1 MGRDKKDRI
10 RVSAEVMTQD
20 VIRANSVAEV
30 ARDLFGGTAIN
41 EIGPERLV
49 DALFGTTRLKEES
62 AAFT

>member
-30 ARDLFGGTAIN
+30 ARDVFWGTAIN
-41 EIGPERLV
+41 EIGPEGLV

-62 AAFT
+62 PAFA